1 MHGGGGLEGSRVLG
15 ITYGV
20 TDIRRSRYMWTK
32 RHLYIVGTEWCM
44 MHDVSWMREE
54 KEKNG
59 DTAVCL

>member
-1 MHGGGGLEGSRVLG
+1 
-15 ITYGV
+15 
-20 TDIRRSRYMWTK
+20 MWTK